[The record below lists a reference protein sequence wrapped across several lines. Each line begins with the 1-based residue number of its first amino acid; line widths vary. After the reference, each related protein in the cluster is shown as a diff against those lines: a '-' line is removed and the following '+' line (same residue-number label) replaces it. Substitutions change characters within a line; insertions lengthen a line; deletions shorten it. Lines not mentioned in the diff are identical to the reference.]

1 MCVCL
6 SVYLCT
12 TWGQEP
18 TQVRRGIMSLGL
30 ELQVVMNHHAD
41 ARNWTQILCEN
52 NEYEYIYEFE
62 RNFMSLAKGSF
73 CKSKNQGIG
82 ISWMVFKYY
91 HMCECM
97 CMYVC
102 SESALLLQRQDTSFM
117 GEQVTKLYNSHF
129 SWASRELALTAF
141 CFPVVLGFCVGS
153 AVFFLRHEDSL

>member
-1 MCVCL
+1 MRML
-6 SVYLCT
+6 GIEPKFSVRT
-12 TWGQEP
+12 
-18 TQVRRGIMSLGL
+18 
-30 ELQVVMNHHAD
+30 MNM
-41 ARNWTQILCEN
+41 N
-52 NEYEYIYEFE
+52 IYMNLKET
-62 RNFMSLAKGSF
+62 MSLAKGSF